1 MALYHLHVKNISR
14 GDGRSAVAAAA
25 YRVGETLENAAEER
39 LSKFAGRRDV
49 LGAEIHLPADAPA
62 WMADRAVLWN
72 AVEAIERRKD
82 ARLAKEVEFS
92 LPRELPREAWFAVA
106 RSMAAHFTAQGFVV
120 DLAVHDDGTGHNP
133 HVHLLLA
140 TRLVTPDGFGPKLRA
155 ADRKT
160 FLKETRT
167 AWQAI
172 ANAALEKAG
181 IPVKI
186 DAGSYAARGI
196 DREPGEHHPPDPA
209 ARRRRR
215 EEVASMVKDRDLLK
229 RVIDELAADP
239 TAKERYPHLSQQPDW
254 PPRERQKG
262 ATLALSPKAREE
274 KAFWNEVDR
283 RVETS
288 ALSNDRSPETVDRDV
303 ARDEE
308 RSIDDEVN
316 SLAARVQAASL
327 KEGEERR
334 QAFAEGARDYAK
346 LHRSVTRR
354 MVAAGVLRPENVRS
368 WDVVSRAFRDPEFD
382 DRLAE
387 ARRLEAKRQ
396 EPDRTLRATPAQVAA
411 VAKHDRAQ
419 AEREGFTF
427 VPSPNPTRD
436 AAQSRMLEEYERE
449 APAPLSPPVAASTRE
464 GPPDPFAYLA
474 TQQPARTGFEAAE
487 NRMVEEYQRDDRT
500 PPDPYAWLR
509 QQSPVQ
515 PMPKQDAE
523 DRTHEHD
530 RERER

>member
-25 YRVGETLENAAEER
+25 YRAGETLENAAEER

-49 LGAEIHLPADAPA
+49 LGAEIHLPANAPA

-160 FLKETRT
+160 FLKDTRT

-196 DREPGEHHPPDPA
+196 DREPGEHRPPDPA

-215 EEVASMVKDRDLLK
+215 EEVTSMLRDSDIS
-229 RVIDELAADP
+229 RAIAELAADP
-239 TAKERYPHLSQQPDW
+239 SAKERYPTLSRRPEW
-254 PPRERQKG
+254 PPRERVLG
-262 ATLALSPKAREE
+262 PVLTLSPEARER
-274 KAFWNEVDR
+274 KAYWQEVEQRADP
-283 RVETS
+283 S
-288 ALSNDRSPETVDRDV
+288 ALSNADQAHEP
-303 ARDEE
+303 ARDDLYAEG
-308 RSIDDEVN
+308 RSLDDEVN
-316 SLAARVQAASL
+316 TLAGKIQAATL
-327 KEGEERR
+327 KQGQERR
-334 QAFAEGARDYAK
+334 QAFIEGAREYEK
-346 LHRSVTRR
+346 LHRHMNRE
-354 MVAAGVLRPENVRS
+354 MVRARVLKPENVRS
-368 WDVVSRAFRDPEFD
+368 WEQVSRAFRDPEFD
-382 DRLAE
+382 DLLAE

-396 EPDRTLRATPAQVAA
+396 EPDRTLRATPQQIAA
-411 VAKHDRAQ
+411 VVRLEAEMASREGTEITPRSVVRPAEPLRVPPAPAQDQRRSVDPDHGSPVQTPVQEQRLRLDPDEWQ
-419 AEREGFTF
+419 AERSKG
-427 VPSPNPTRD
+427 PSPTPEPAMERRVRLDPDEWQMERD
-436 AAQSRMLEEYERE
+436 H
-449 APAPLSPPVAASTRE
+449 
-464 GPPDPFAYLA
+464 
-474 TQQPARTGFEAAE
+474 QQRS
-487 NRMVEEYQRDDRT
+487 DR
-500 PPDPYAWLR
+500 
-509 QQSPVQ
+509 
-515 PMPKQDAE
+515 
-523 DRTHEHD
+523 D
-530 RERER
+530 RERDQERERDLERER